1 MSTNAVLV
9 MDFHCHLT
17 TSEVVGY
24 LAGHWD
30 VNAHSKFPSTLF
42 VCLFVC
48 NIAIMPDVMISFILG
63 DVNVHSKFPSTL
75 FVCL

>member
-1 MSTNAVLV
+1 MGKIQPFLLSMSTNAVLV

-30 VNAHSKFPSTLF
+30 VNAHSKFSKKILE
-42 VCLFVC
+42 CLQSLLCFQ
-48 NIAIMPDVMISFILG
+48 
-63 DVNVHSKFPSTL
+63 
-75 FVCL
+75 

>member
-1 MSTNAVLV
+1 VNECIEIGAEYFFVDSDPNTLIESTPFSTMGKIQPFLLSMSTNAVLV

-30 VNAHSKFPSTLF
+30 VNAHSKFS
-42 VCLFVC
+42 
-48 NIAIMPDVMISFILG
+48 
-63 DVNVHSKFPSTL
+63 
-75 FVCL
+75 

>member
-1 MSTNAVLV
+1 MYSDQTTLVESIPFAVVGKMQPFLVSMATNAALV

-30 VNAHSKFPSTLF
+30 VNAHSKLSRPSNGLVT
-42 VCLFVC
+42 
-48 NIAIMPDVMISFILG
+48 
-63 DVNVHSKFPSTL
+63 K
-75 FVCL
+75 